1 MKACSRGYY
10 SIVVVIISYRAILDL
25 KSKVSL
31 SLSHTHTITHTHI
44 ESEWLTFANVKYS
57 YYVVGK
63 CPRCCVIK
71 ISYVIFPIQRE
82 VTQL

>member
-31 SLSHTHTITHTHI
+31 SLSLTHTHTITHTH
-44 ESEWLTFANVKYS
+44 TH
-57 YYVVGK
+57 
-63 CPRCCVIK
+63 
-71 ISYVIFPIQRE
+71 
-82 VTQL
+82 